1 MFFMQNSRMQKTQL
15 TPKSLNAATLI
26 GYEWLIQHFRL
37 SALPLAHSSR
47 IGGRASLA
55 MDGETVRQTYPASYQ
70 LKNSDNVIAHILF
83 ALKYD
88 GIAPD
93 VLVAVF
99 KSVLPL
105 DVCAVIAQNPS
116 SKYTRLLGFWYEFF
130 GQTLPM
136 SESLSKAVRGP
147 YITAL
152 DENIYYT
159 CHALS
164 SPKNTRWR
172 VRDNVLGTRDF
183 CPFVRKSATLAG
195 DLAFDLT
202 AHMQHLST
210 DISPEIFRRA
220 IDYLYTK
227 ETKSSN
233 DIEGE
238 RPSPARLARFIQI
251 LADAGKE
258 PTHHQYAETGFTR
271 LQNAIVDP
279 RYAES
284 GYRGIQNYVGQSTA
298 YGLDDKVH
306 YACPPPDWVA
316 DMMSALE
323 VCEQRSRGLPA
334 VLRAALVAWGFV
346 FIHPFED
353 GNGRIHR
360 FLIHDILARDG
371 FVQNG
376 MILPVSAH
384 MLSHM
389 NDYDRSLEAHSR
401 PIMRVLDYRFD
412 AQGQLCIG
420 NLDEAVALWRYP
432 DLTPQVM
439 YLAQIVRQTS
449 TEDLVQEL
457 LFLRNY
463 DKARSAMQAIVD
475 LPDKALNLLIRWL
488 HQNDGQLSQT
498 KRQHAALERLTEQEL
513 AALINAYLSAFSQG
527 KT

>member
-1 MFFMQNSRMQKTQL
+1 MQNHRMEKT
-15 TPKSLNAATLI
+15 SAI
-26 GYEWLIQHFRL
+26 GYEWLIQHFGL
-37 SALPLAHSSR
+37 TAQPLAHSSR

-55 MDGETVRQTYPASYQ
+55 MDGATVKQTYPASYQ
-70 LKNSDNVIAHILF
+70 LKNPNDVIAHVLF

-88 GIAPD
+88 GIAPA
-93 VLVAVF
+93 VLVAIF
-99 KSVLPL
+99 KFISPL

-136 SESLSKAVRGP
+136 SESLSNAVSGP
-147 YITAL
+147 YIAAL
-152 DENIYYT
+152 DEDSYYV
-159 CHALS
+159 CSALS

-172 VRDNVLGTRDF
+172 VRDNVLGTKDF
-183 CPFVRKSATLAG
+183 CPFVRKSAALTG
-195 DLAFDLT
+195 NLAFDLT
-202 AHMQHLST
+202 AHMKHLST

-238 RPSPARLARFIQI
+238 RPSPARLARFVQI
-251 LADAGKE
+251 LSDAGKE
-258 PTHHQYAETGFTR
+258 PAHHQYGESGFTR

-279 RYAES
+279 RYVEA
-284 GYRGIQNYVGQSTA
+284 GYREIQNYVGQSTA

-306 YACPPPDWVA
+306 YACPAPDMVA
-316 DMMSALE
+316 GMMSALLE
-323 VCEQRSRGLPA
+323 CERRSRGLPA
-334 VLRAALVAWGFV
+334 VLRAALIAWGFV

-384 MLSHM
+384 MLTHM

-412 AQGQLCIG
+412 AQGQLCIS
-420 NLDEAVALWRYP
+420 NVDEAVALWRYP
-432 DLTPQVM
+432 DFTPQVA
-439 YLAQIVRQTS
+439 YLAQIVRQTAQ
-449 TEDLVQEL
+449 EDLVQEL

-463 DKARSAMQAIVD
+463 DKARRAMQAIVD
-475 LPDKALNLLIRWL
+475 IPDKALNLLIRWL

-513 AALINAYLSAFSQG
+513 TALINAYLSTFS
-527 KT
+527 